1 VDYTYP
7 KILLNG
13 VGSTLGPSVLGIYE
27 NSTTPVGVN
36 GAVIQTGWTPV
47 SSPTGYPNATLIV
60 DQEANVDS
68 TSAGTATPLAAFF
81 QVNNNGNTVSHST
94 IGIISETNNNGSAPE
109 FENISLL
116 LQPENLGLGTITAAY
131 GSQSSCY
138 NFGAGTITSCSSYAA
153 YPPTNTGG
161 GVVTGWSA
169 FYVSGW
175 NGPTYGTLPVNAT
188 GFGLDPTSALTASGT
203 AYGLRLGQV
212 TAPTAYEIYVNGTSP
227 TLFTGG
233 LFDTSGETQ
242 FKLPVHAGYASAANG
257 EIGYDTTNLNW
268 HAWLNGAD
276 NFIAGFPVGSPPTSG
291 HVAGFLKSTNSW
303 SLQDL
308 GAVGT
313 AANNLLQLD
322 SGASIPTGV
331 TAHTQTT
338 SDTSADVATDA
349 FVHNALS
356 ALAYSPPVSV
366 ISTSGSPY
374 TLSGSA
380 GFYWNNTGSAFN
392 WVLNTPTV
400 GTQYCFGNYVGQTG
414 ILTITSTTSVY
425 IVYKGVNGTMT
436 TGTLV
441 SGGAIGDQVCMV
453 GIDSTHYMVIGAGQG
468 SWTNN

>member
-1 VDYTYP
+1 VGCDLVANDTNYTSIVANNYFEDSVSYQNAGSTGNSSTFGPGNNLCAGGDANAVYFVAAFGNYTTDDTVSIGNKYGCATSGILHDYSGAAKNLFSIGDTFVSSTP
-7 KILLNG
+7 ITKINLGNAYVWGSKNSSSQLMINGPVAGSAQWYSSQSFGTAPAASPAGPIDVTNSGNG
-13 VGSTLGPSVLGIYE
+13 VFAQFNGPSSVAIGFALYAGTNAYVGTTNNANVFLGTFTAGYTTHIY
-27 NSTTPVGVN
+27 G
-36 GAVIQTGWTPV
+36 
-47 SSPTGYPNATLIV
+47 
-60 DQEANVDS
+60 ANVDD
-68 TSAGTATPLAAFF
+68 LD
-81 QVNNNGNTVSHST
+81 
-94 IGIISETNNNGSAPE
+94 
-109 FENISLL
+109 
-116 LQPENLGLGTITAAY
+116 
-131 GSQSSCY
+131 C
-138 NFGAGTITSCSSYAA
+138 
-153 YPPTNTGG
+153 
-161 GVVTGWSA
+161 
-169 FYVSGW
+169 
-175 NGPTYGTLPVNAT
+175 NAT
-188 GFGLDPTSALTASGT
+188 GCSFAGVVDASG
-203 AYGLRLGQV
+203 A
-212 TAPTAYEIYVNGTSP
+212 
-227 TLFTGG
+227 
-233 LFDTSGETQ
+233 TQ
-242 FKLPVHAGYASAANG
+242 LKLPVAAGYASAANG

-392 WVLNTPTV
+392 
-400 GTQYCFGNYVGQTG
+400 
-414 ILTITSTTSVY
+414 
-425 IVYKGVNGTMT
+425 
-436 TGTLV
+436 
-441 SGGAIGDQVCMV
+441 
-453 GIDSTHYMVIGAGQG
+453 
-468 SWTNN
+468 

>member
-1 VDYTYP
+1 
-7 KILLNG
+7 
-13 VGSTLGPSVLGIYE
+13 
-27 NSTTPVGVN
+27 
-36 GAVIQTGWTPV
+36 
-47 SSPTGYPNATLIV
+47 
-60 DQEANVDS
+60 
-68 TSAGTATPLAAFF
+68 
-81 QVNNNGNTVSHST
+81 
-94 IGIISETNNNGSAPE
+94 
-109 FENISLL
+109 
-116 LQPENLGLGTITAAY
+116 
-131 GSQSSCY
+131 
-138 NFGAGTITSCSSYAA
+138 
-153 YPPTNTGG
+153 
-161 GVVTGWSA
+161 
-169 FYVSGW
+169 
-175 NGPTYGTLPVNAT
+175 
-188 GFGLDPTSALTASGT
+188 
-203 AYGLRLGQV
+203 
-212 TAPTAYEIYVNGTSP
+212 VNGTSP